1 MAGMALTGIGSGFPV
16 QQFVDASVQAERAAK
31 ESSLNRKQ
39 GNLDVK
45 ISSYASVKKV
55 LDSFQKSLKDLT
67 AKDAFQT
74 RSVALST
81 EGFLTTKADKNAV
94 AGSYDIVVEK
104 LAKAHKIGSGYATG
118 NIKDNQGAGSL
129 TLKTGGKEF
138 TIDITA
144 DKSSLADIAQAI
156 NRADD
161 NSGVKATV
169 VTDNDGSRLVL
180 FSDKTGVENKIEIN
194 PSVGGFGG
202 MFDATSLKE
211 VQPAEDAVVKID
223 GATVTRPSNEIKD
236 AIAGVTLNLDK
247 VSKDG
252 EVTKLTIGYDKKS
265 VTDNLKALVD
275 SYNKIVETTKKL
287 SSFDAENKKAGPL
300 NGDSLLRNIT
310 TQLRDALGEQV
321 EGASGNLKSLSDLGI
336 TTKRDGT
343 LEIDDK
349 ILEEHIANNF
359 DGIGRLFEGDSGIGS
374 KLDSLLKGFTGKTGV
389 LTTKNES
396 LSEQL
401 SKLGKQRIDLDDRML
416 KFESR
421 VMKQF
426 NAMDAMIGKMN
437 DQMSSMMSML
447 MPT

>member
-1 MAGMALTGIGSGFPV
+1 MAGLSIPGVGSGFPV

-39 GNLDVK
+39 ESIDVK
-45 ISSYASVKKV
+45 ISSYGSIKKV
-55 LDSFQKSLKDLT
+55 LDAFQKSLKDLT

-74 RSVALST
+74 RSAALST

-104 LAKAHKIGSGYATG
+104 LAKAHKVGSDYASG
-118 NIKDNQGAGSL
+118 DIKDNQGAGSL

-138 TIDITA
+138 TVDIA
-144 DKSSLADIAQAI
+144 EDKSSLADIAQAI

-169 VTDNDGSRLVL
+169 VTDDGGSRLVL
-180 FSDKTGVENKIEIN
+180 FSDKTGVENKIEVN
-194 PSVGGFGG
+194 TSVGGFGG
-202 MFDATSLKE
+202 MFATANLKE
-211 VQPAEDAVVKID
+211 IQPAEDAVVIID

-252 EVTKLTIGYDKKS
+252 EATKLTISYDKKA
-265 VTDNLKALVD
+265 VTDNLKALID

-287 SSFDAENKKAGPL
+287 SSFDAESKKAGPL

-321 EGASGNLKSLSDLGI
+321 DGASGNLKSLSDLGI

-343 LEIDDK
+343 LEIDNK
-349 ILEEHIANNF
+349 ILDEHIANNF
-359 DGIGRLFEGDSGIGS
+359 DGIGRLFDGDSGLAN
-374 KLDSLLKGFTGKTGV
+374 KLDSLLKDFTGKTGI

-426 NAMDAMIGKMN
+426 NAMDAMIAKMN
-437 DQMSSMMSML
+437 DQMNTMTSML
-447 MPT
+447 MSS